1 MNKLSIEDLD
11 LRGKKVL
18 MRVDF
23 NVPIKEGRVDNDKRI
38 VAALPSIRYALDQGA
53 ALILMSH
60 LGRPKGEPDPAFS
73 LRPVQGCLAEHLGIE
88 VNFAE
93 DCVGPAVE
101 EAAAALQ
108 PGEVLLLENLR
119 FHAGEKK
126 PEKEPGFADG
136 LAKLGDCYVNDAF
149 GTAHRAHSSMVGV
162 AERFEKR
169 AAGFLMMKEL
179 QYFSRAL
186 SSPAK
191 PFLALLGG
199 AKVSDKILVL
209 DNLLER
215 IDVMLVGGAMAYT
228 FLRARGVPVGSS
240 RVEEDKLDLAAG
252 ILAKAAQKDVDVLLP
267 LDHLCG
273 KEFAEGTESMV
284 TDDEQI
290 PDGWMGLDIGPKSIA
305 AYAERL
311 RRAGTVIWNG
321 PMGVFE
327 WERFSSG
334 TMEIAR
340 ACAESEAVTIVGGG
354 DSASAAEKS
363 GLSERFSHISTGGGA
378 SLELLEGKVLP
389 GVAALTDR

>member
-38 VAALPSIRYALDQGA
+38 VAALPSIRHALDQGA

-73 LRPVQGCLAEHLGIE
+73 LKPVQDCLAEHLGIE
-88 VNFAE
+88 VRFAE
-93 DCVGPAVE
+93 DCVGLAAE
-101 EAAAALQ
+101 QAAAALK

-126 PEKEPGFADG
+126 PGAEPGFSDS
-136 LAKLGDCYVNDAF
+136 LAKLGDCFVNDAF

-179 QYFSRAL
+179 EYFSKAL
-186 SSPAK
+186 SSPGK

-215 IDVMLVGGAMAYT
+215 IDVMLIGGAMAYT
-228 FLRARGVPVGSS
+228 FLRARGIPVGSS

-252 ILAKAAQKDVDVLLP
+252 ILAKAGQKDVDVLLP
-267 LDHLCG
+267 VDHLCG

-284 TDDEQI
+284 TDDEHI
-290 PDGWMGLDIGPKSIA
+290 PDGWMGLDIGPKSIT

-311 RRAGTVIWNG
+311 RQAKTVIWNG

-327 WERFSSG
+327 WERFSAG
-334 TMEIAR
+334 TMEMAR
-340 ACAESEAVTIVGGG
+340 ACAESDGVTIVGGG
-354 DSASAAEKS
+354 DSASAAKKS
-363 GLSERFSHISTGGGA
+363 GLSECFSHISTGGGA

>member
-1 MNKLSIEDLD
+1 
-11 LRGKKVL
+11 
-18 MRVDF
+18 
-23 NVPIKEGRVDNDKRI
+23 
-38 VAALPSIRYALDQGA
+38 
-53 ALILMSH
+53 MSH

-73 LRPVQGCLAEHLGIE
+73 LKPVQGCLAEHLGIE
-88 VNFAE
+88 VKFAD
-93 DCVGPAVE
+93 DCVGPVAE
-101 EAAAALQ
+101 KAAAALQ

-126 PEKEPGFADG
+126 PEAEPGFSDS

-179 QYFSRAL
+179 EYFDKAL

-215 IDVMLVGGAMAYT
+215 IDVMLIGGAMAYT
-228 FLRARGVPVGSS
+228 FLRARGIPVGSS

-267 LDHLCG
+267 VDHLCG
-273 KEFAEGTESMV
+273 KEFTEETESLV
-284 TDDEQI
+284 TEDERI
-290 PDGWMGLDIGPKSIA
+290 PDGWMGLDLGPRSIA
-305 AYAERL
+305 AYAERIGQA
-311 RRAGTVIWNG
+311 RTVIWNG

-327 WERFSSG
+327 WERFSAG
-334 TMEIAR
+334 TMEMAK
-340 ACAESEAVTIVGGG
+340 ACADSSAVTIVGGG
-354 DSASAAEKS
+354 DSASAAKKS
-363 GLSERFSHISTGGGA
+363 GLSARFSHISTGGGA